1 MENNSLVLVH
11 GAAIYEQD
19 NFSVDNNMTSEEFLK
34 AFLGPQRQDDK
45 VELLFFCL
53 RYYPGCVCMHC
64 HCSLVIMQTQR
75 TK

>member
-1 MENNSLVLVH
+1 MDNSSLVLVH

-45 VELLFFCL
+45 VGLAFLLFKL
-53 RYYPGCVCMHC
+53 LSWICMYAL
-64 HCSLVIMQTQR
+64 SLVIMQTQR